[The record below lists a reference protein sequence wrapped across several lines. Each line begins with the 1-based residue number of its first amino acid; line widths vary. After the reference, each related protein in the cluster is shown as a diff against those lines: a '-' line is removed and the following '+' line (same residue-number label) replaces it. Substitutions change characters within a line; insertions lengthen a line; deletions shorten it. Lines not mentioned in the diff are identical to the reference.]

1 MHISSWLYP
10 LAFIIQTT
18 NACNPTRR
26 DIDGSDTFIIGNDG
40 PAPAATLG
48 FATNHIGLV
57 TTRLAQMKDFYREV
71 LGMRLLFDAHIT
83 PEYTVTYLGYS
94 QGGRNGTGF
103 QSGAELA
110 AAKNNLWG
118 LLELQQF
125 NVSDDRLI
133 ASTERTNTFGHVGL
147 VVPDIVKAE
156 EWFRSKDV
164 NILKSVSEPLKDY
177 TGPVPNAFGLGEF
190 AGLHLAA
197 KKALID
203 AQGLIGLDHFLMIAD
218 PDGNLIEIQQ
228 QDT

>member
-1 MHISSWLYP
+1 M
-10 LAFIIQTT
+10 
-18 NACNPTRR
+18 
-26 DIDGSDTFIIGNDG
+26 
-40 PAPAATLG
+40 
-48 FATNHIGLV
+48 NHIGLL
-57 TTRLAQMKDFYREV
+57 TTNLTGMKHFYGDI
-71 LGMRLLFDAHIT
+71 LGMRLLFDAHVT
-83 PEYTVTYLGYS
+83 PEYTVTYMGYA

-133 ASTERTNTFGHVGL
+133 ASTERSNTFGHVGL
-147 VVPDIVKAE
+147 VVPDVVKTE
-156 EWFRSKDV
+156 EYLESREV
-164 NILKSVSEPLKDY
+164 RILKRVNEPIKDF

-197 KKALID
+197 KKALVD
-203 AQGLIGLDHFLMIAD
+203 AQGLIGLEFFLMVAD

-228 QDT
+228 QDA

>member
-1 MHISSWLYP
+1 MRLPSPLYL
-10 LAFIIQTT
+10 LALATAAT
-18 NACNPTRR
+18 ACNPTRR
-26 DIDGSDTFIIGNDG
+26 DIDGSGTFIIGTDG

-48 FATNHIGLV
+48 FALNHIGLV
-57 TTRLAQMKDFYREV
+57 TTHLDEMKAFYGDI

-83 PEYTVTYLGYS
+83 PEYTVTYMGYA

-125 NVSDDRLI
+125 NVSDDRLV

-147 VVPDIVKAE
+147 VVPDIVGAE
-156 EWFRSKDV
+156 EWFRSRGVK
-164 NILKSVSEPLKDY
+164 ILKSVTEPLEEY
-177 TGPVPNAFGLGEF
+177 TGAVPNAFGLGEF

-203 AQGLIGLDHFLMIAD
+203 AQGLIGLDRFLMIAD
-218 PDGNLIEIQQ
+218 PDGNLVEIQQ